1 MPSFSVEVID
11 RSPAV
16 VLRLIGEARIDVGA
30 LDMQVTRLLA
40 RRPSLVVLDLS
51 ALTFCSS
58 LGMGC
63 IVSLRRSLERSHC
76 KTRLAAVH
84 PDVLDSLKRAVIL
97 PLFEVF
103 PTVDEAIAAPLT
115 SVAAPNVT

>member
-1 MPSFSVEVID
+1 MTPLSVEVLD
-11 RSPAV
+11 RSNAV
-16 VLRLIGEARIDVGA
+16 VVRLMGEARIDVSA

-40 RRPSLVVLDLS
+40 RKPSLVVLDLS
-51 ALTFCSS
+51 GLTFCSS

-76 KTRLAAVH
+76 KTRLAAVQA
-84 PDVLDSLKRAVIL
+84 DVLDSFKRAVIL

-103 PTVDEAIAAPLT
+103 PTVDEAVAAPLT
-115 SVAAPNVT
+115 SAAPSTH